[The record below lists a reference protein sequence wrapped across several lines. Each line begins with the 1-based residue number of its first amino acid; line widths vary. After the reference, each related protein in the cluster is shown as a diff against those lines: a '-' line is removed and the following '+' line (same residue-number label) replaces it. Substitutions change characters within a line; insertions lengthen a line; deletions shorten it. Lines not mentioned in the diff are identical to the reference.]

1 MIFLRKCRRLLA
13 GGHSSPQPGIFE
25 GFSAAF
31 AHRIILFRVFYISVL
46 LVAMSNFDTWSFH
59 LASSDLIPL
68 WPVGWTGYFS
78 KNASI
83 ILILGFQLATAL
95 LGVFFC
101 GSRSVRILVFLG
113 LLEYVAMRN
122 SYGKI
127 GHSYHL
133 LVLLSFLLI
142 FLPRG
147 WSRASAARRS
157 VQAKALLVFSAC
169 QFLIMMSYSLAGLG
183 KVAMAFYQMSQGQV
197 HAFHPQ
203 ALPLHVAQRLLET
216 NSQSPLGPWMIDH
229 SLLAWPMMQA
239 TLYLQLFAV
248 VIVFRPSLQKPWA
261 AGLILFHVFSFLIL
275 TINFPFNCFLL
286 GLFFLTENR
295 PPTSLRR
302 MLADL
307 PLFGMV
313 FRLMSPKSA

>member
-1 MIFLRKCRRLLA
+1 MISLRKCRRFLS
-13 GGHSSPQPGIFE
+13 GSPPPPPPGLFRR
-25 GFSAAF
+25 FSGAF
-31 AHRIILFRVFYISVL
+31 ANKVILLRVFYISVL
-46 LVAMSNFDTWSFH
+46 LVAISNFDAWSFH
-59 LASSDLIPL
+59 LASPDLIPL
-68 WPVGWTGYFS
+68 WPVGWTAYFP
-78 KNASI
+78 KNVSVI
-83 ILILGFQLATAL
+83 SILGFQLATAL
-95 LGVFFC
+95 LGAFFF
-101 GSRSVRILVFLG
+101 GSRTVRILVFLG

-133 LVLLSFLLI
+133 LVLLSFLLV

-147 WSRASAARRS
+147 WNSASRRL
-157 VQAKALLVFSAC
+157 VQAKTAVVFNAC

-183 KVAMAFYQMSQGQV
+183 KVAMAFYQISQGQI

-203 ALPLHVAQRLLET
+203 ALSLHVAQRLSET
-216 NSQSPLGPWMIDH
+216 NGQSPLGPWMIDH

-239 TLYLQLFAV
+239 TLYLQLFAA
-248 VIVFRPSLQKPWA
+248 VIVFRPSLQKFWA
-261 AGLILFHVFSFLIL
+261 GGLILFHVFSFLIL

-286 GLFFLTENR
+286 GLFFLVEKQ

-313 FRLMSPKSA
+313 FRRMSQKSA